1 MRSRPSALSFALCIA
16 LAPVVMAS
24 SCGDKKKDTDENGD
38 GNGNGGDD
46 IGVESTLQVISIDP
60 DRVEPDRSFQAQLFG
75 SGFREGIEAYV
86 GDTRIASVTR
96 FDENTLNITVPP
108 LETGAYDL
116 RVRNPDGAS
125 HTLRGALIVRVGAGN
140 DGNGS
145 YGTDGGTDG
154 SGGPTLPPG
163 VNCDTITVAFDFD
176 SYAINTLAM
185 SSLNNAVACFTAG
198 SGSVRVE
205 GHCDERGTTEY
216 NLALGQRR
224 AEAVQRWL
232 TAQGV
237 PPSRLRTVSFGEERP
252 VDKGHGESSWARN
265 RRVEL
270 RVSR

>member
-1 MRSRPSALSFALCIA
+1 MRSRPSALSFALCLA

-24 SCGDKKKDTDENGD
+24 SCGDKKNKDTDENGA
-38 GNGNGGDD
+38 GNGEGTGTGA
-46 IGVESTLQVISIDP
+46 GVESTLQVISIDP
-60 DRVEPDRSFQAQLFG
+60 DRVEPGRQFQASLFG
-75 SGFREGIEAYV
+75 SGFAEGIEAYV
-86 GDTRIASVTR
+86 GDTRIASVSR
-96 FDENTLNITVPP
+96 SDENTVSITVPP
-108 LETGAYDL
+108 LETGAYDV

-140 DGNGS
+140 DGDFGS
-145 YGTDGGTDG
+145 GSGSDG
-154 SGGPTLPPG
+154 SGGPTVPPG
-163 VNCDTITVAFDFD
+163 VNCDAITVAFDFD
-176 SYAINTLAM
+176 SYAINTLSMA
-185 SSLNNAVACFTAG
+185 SLNNAVACFTAG

-205 GHCDERGTTEY
+205 GHCDERGTTDY
-216 NLALGQRR
+216 NLALGQKR

-252 VDKGHGESSWARN
+252 VDRGHSESAWARN